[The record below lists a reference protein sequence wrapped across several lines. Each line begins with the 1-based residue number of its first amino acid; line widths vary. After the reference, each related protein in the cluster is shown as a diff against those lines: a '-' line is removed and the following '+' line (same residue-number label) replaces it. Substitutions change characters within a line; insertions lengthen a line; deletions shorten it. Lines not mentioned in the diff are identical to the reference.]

1 MKILVL
7 VGPTAVGKTFISI
20 AIAEAL
26 NAEIISADSRQIY
39 RFMDIATAKPSLD
52 YREKIPHH
60 FIDIVDPDETYNA
73 GQFGLE
79 GRKHIDDITARD
91 KNVLVVGG
99 SGLYIRSLTEGFFA
113 GEISDPVIRENIR
126 EKIVELGA
134 SALHA
139 QLADIDP
146 ESAKKIS
153 PNDAKRIERALEVF
167 EITGK
172 PISELHKAPKPKF
185 SFESVFYGLNCDRD
199 ELYRRIEA
207 RIDRMLEEGVIEET
221 QRLINKGYSQNLVSM
236 ESLGYREISAYLNGS
251 ISKDEMI
258 RQFKQ
263 GSRNYA
269 KRQLTWFRKDQRIR
283 WFDVTDPN
291 VLPKT
296 AHEIVEDFK
305 KYL

>member
-7 VGPTAVGKTFISI
+7 AGPTAVGKTFVSI

-39 RFMDIATAKPSLD
+39 RYMDIATAKPSLEF
-52 YREKIPHH
+52 RKKIPHH
-60 FIDIVDPDETYNA
+60 FIDIVDPDQIYNA
-73 GQFGLE
+73 GQFGSD
-79 GRKHIDDITARD
+79 GRTIIDGISSRG

-113 GEISDPVIRENIR
+113 GEVSDPAIRKNIR
-126 EKIVELGA
+126 EKIIQSGA
-134 SALHA
+134 PALHA
-139 QLADIDP
+139 KLAEIDP
-146 ESAKKIS
+146 ESAKKIN

-172 PISELHKAPKPKF
+172 PISVLHQTPKPKF
-185 SFESVFYGLNCDRD
+185 SFEPVFYGLTCDRA

-207 RIDRMLEEGVIEET
+207 RIDRMLEDGVIDET
-221 QRLINKGYSQNLVSM
+221 QRLLNRGFSKNLVSM
-236 ESLGYREISAYLNGS
+236 ESLGYREIIAYLNGTL
-251 ISKDEMI
+251 SKDDMI
-258 RQFKQ
+258 RLFKQ

-269 KRQLTWFRKDQRIR
+269 KRQWTWFRKDQRIR
-283 WFDVTDPN
+283 WFDVTEPGLLEKATD
-291 VLPKT
+291 
-296 AHEIVEDFK
+296 EMIVDFK